1 MEFSLTEE
9 QQDFRKAAQGIAER
23 FDESYWQEIDGG
35 ERFPREFWDV
45 LAEKGVLGM
54 AVPEA
59 YGGLGRSWLDHIIV
73 AEALAEFGAGMD
85 GAGILI
91 NGPVFGASLITR
103 HGSEE
108 QKKKYLPGLVKG
120 AVWAGAFTEADSG
133 SNVSAIRTR
142 AELDGDHYVVDGQKM
157 FISQVPAAKHM
168 VILARTERLEESK
181 KTEGV
186 SLLTTDLPD
195 PAVTF
200 QPMKKMGCHFMA
212 TGSVYIEGLR
222 VPCEN
227 VVGPADKAWAALFDV
242 LNPERFLLAAVAV
255 GTGMLA
261 LRKAAEY
268 ASQRT
273 VWGKQPIG
281 AYQGVQFPLAEAAVH
296 LAAARL
302 TVYQAAWLYDQHSR
316 ECGLVS
322 AQAKYAA
329 AHASLEAADSAIQ
342 VLGGSGYMAETGL
355 ERHWRNLRVNRI
367 APVSDEMTLAYL
379 AQNMLGL
386 PRSY

>member
-1 MEFSLTEE
+1 
-9 QQDFRKAAQGIAER
+9 
-23 FDESYWQEIDGG
+23 
-35 ERFPREFWDV
+35 
-45 LAEKGVLGM
+45 
-54 AVPEA
+54 
-59 YGGLGRSWLDHIIV
+59 
-73 AEALAEFGAGMD
+73 
-85 GAGILI
+85 
-91 NGPVFGASLITR
+91 
-103 HGSEE
+103 
-108 QKKKYLPGLVKG
+108 
-120 AVWAGAFTEADSG
+120 
-133 SNVSAIRTR
+133 
-142 AELDGDHYVVDGQKM
+142 
-157 FISQVPAAKHM
+157 
-168 VILARTERLEESK
+168 
-181 KTEGV
+181 
-186 SLLTTDLPD
+186 
-195 PAVTF
+195 
-200 QPMKKMGCHFMA
+200 MA

-227 VVGPADKAWAALFDV
+227 VVGQADKAWGALFDV

-281 AYQGVQFPLAEAAVH
+281 TYQGVQFPLAEAAVH

-302 TVYQAAWLYDQHSR
+302 KVYQAAWLYDEHSR

-329 AHASLEAADSAIQ
+329 AHAALEAADNAIQ

-367 APVSDEMTLAYL
+367 APVSDEMTLAFL